1 MNEAPEQPV
10 RRRTTV
16 IGTGTMGSA
25 LARALLADGQ
35 EVTVWNRTRSRAE
48 QLQAAGASVADTVV
62 DAAQRGDVVL
72 MCVSDQAAAAA
83 LLSEQAL
90 TDCLR
95 GKTLVQLTTG
105 TAADGRRNAAWA
117 AALGI
122 RYVDGAMMAYPRE
135 IGTPEAVILYC
146 GAAGAD
152 SELQRTLQA
161 LGSARF
167 VGDDAGRASVMDAAL
182 IAFFYGTMAGF
193 IQAAVLAMA
202 EGLTIEELT
211 ALSGPFFSGF
221 IANAVT
227 ETGERIRARDYSDP
241 QSSMDTHFGGIDLLV
256 LGSSR
261 EAGIDTG
268 VVTAIRDSFARA
280 IAAGRGGEDIA
291 CLVEVLGGHP
301 VPREA

>member
-1 MNEAPEQPV
+1 MNELPEQTA
-10 RRRTTV
+10 RSRTTV

-25 LARALLADGQ
+25 LARALLAAGH

-48 QLQAAGASVADTVV
+48 QLQAAGAGVADTVLG
-62 DAAQRGDVVL
+62 AAERADFVL

-83 LLSEQAL
+83 LLSDQAL

-95 GKTLVQLTTG
+95 SKTLVQLTTG

-122 RYVDGAMMAYPRE
+122 RYADCAIMAYPRE
-135 IGTPEAVILYC
+135 IGTPDAVILYC
-146 GAAGAD
+146 GAVGAD
-152 SELQRTLQA
+152 SELHRVLQA

-167 VGDDAGRASVMDAAL
+167 VGDDAGRAAVVDAAL

-193 IQAAVLAMA
+193 VQAAVLAMA

-211 ALSGPFFSGF
+211 ELSGPFFSGF

-261 EAGIDTG
+261 EAGVDTA

-280 IAAGRGGEDIA
+280 IAAGRGGDDIA
-291 CLVEVLGGHP
+291 CLVEVLGG
-301 VPREA
+301 